1 MRHPRNEGCR
11 KPAAHRRDRGIV
23 PVFEGGTRH
32 LRSYSTANVAPAAR
46 LAYWNDVHCSVFMP
60 MEWKPLD
67 RASFE
72 AELRFHTLGPVGLV
86 RTVSRAATI
95 EHSEA
100 HVRQTAERNAFLI
113 MPIEGTATLTCRG
126 QEAVLEAGDFA
137 LSDSF
142 AASKVVLH
150 STNQALLL
158 AVPYRVLEMHV
169 PQPEAILGVRVRGR
183 CGLGHTINVL
193 LHSLWAQA
201 EQGLPPRYGQQVA
214 DSLLALIATAY
225 AMERTADVADSSLMV
240 TRRAQIKRFIETH
253 LRNPDLNAVA
263 IAKAL
268 GLSPRYVRMVF
279 AAENEHISSY
289 VLRRRLEECARQ
301 LCQSPWLRRSI
312 TETAFDWGFTNT
324 AYFARAFKRQFG
336 VTPSRY
342 RLARSAK
349 SGNGVEAIAEDVR
362 V

>member
-1 MRHPRNEGCR
+1 
-11 KPAAHRRDRGIV
+11 
-23 PVFEGGTRH
+23 
-32 LRSYSTANVAPAAR
+32 
-46 LAYWNDVHCSVFMP
+46 

-72 AELRFHTLGPVGLV
+72 AELCFDALGPVGIV

-113 MPIEGTATLTCRG
+113 MPIQGTATLSCCGR
-126 QEAVLEAGDFA
+126 EAVLGEGDFA

-142 AASKVVLH
+142 MASKVVLH
-150 STNQALLL
+150 STHRALLL
-158 AVPYRVLEMHV
+158 AVPYRLLEIHV
-169 PQPEAILGVRVRGR
+169 PQPEAVLGVPMSGR
-183 CGLGHTINVL
+183 CGLGQTIHVL
-193 LHSLWAQA
+193 LQSLWAQA
-201 EQGLPPRYGQQVA
+201 ERGLPPQYGQQVA

-225 AMERTADVADSSLMV
+225 AIERRVDVAESSLM
-240 TRRAQIKRFIETH
+240 TARRAQIKRFIETH
-253 LRNPDLNAVA
+253 LRHPDLNAVA

-279 AAENEHISSY
+279 AAENEHISAY

-301 LCQSPWLRRSI
+301 LCQQPWLRRSI

-324 AYFARAFKRQFG
+324 AYFARAFKQQFG

-342 RLARSAK
+342 RLARSAR
-349 SGNGVEAIAEDVR
+349 SRTVSR
-362 V
+362 PPR